1 MSVSIL
7 PAATLSGTIKDIK
20 TNKPLEF
27 ANVAVYE
34 KESEKI
40 KTGTMSGV
48 DGTFRIFNI
57 PAGNYYL
64 VITYMGYEKKQVN
77 DISLYGKKID
87 IGTILMTPAA
97 IEMDNVTVEAEKP
110 PITYKIDKQVIDA
123 KQFLSAHGG
132 TVVDILKN
140 VPSVTV
146 DINRKVSLQG
156 SSKLT
161 VMIDGRTSILEPQDA
176 LETIPAESVENIEIM
191 TNPSAKFEAEGG
203 AGIINVVTKRDKRIG
218 LAGLAS
224 FVAGTNNLSGSIL
237 VNYTNKKIMAFIS
250 FDRHG
255 SNTSGESYQDLY
267 LYSPDTTIK
276 HRSEGIRENKFT
288 FGGIKGGLDWKI
300 SENDV
305 IGILANYYPR
315 TSTYSYTKDFSVSYS
330 DPVSEL
336 VFDTHDYINYENRN
350 SGSMNFNVVTDYT
363 HTFPKKKVEN
373 TASDKDKVPVSSI
386 KHQLKFAVS
395 YSDR

>member
-1 MSVSIL
+1 MIL
-7 PAATLSGTIKDIK
+7 AYT
-20 TNKPLEF
+20 
-27 ANVAVYE
+27 
-34 KESEKI
+34 
-40 KTGTMSGV
+40 
-48 DGTFRIFNI
+48 
-57 PAGNYYL
+57 
-64 VITYMGYEKKQVN
+64 
-77 DISLYGKKID
+77 
-87 IGTILMTPAA
+87 A

-237 VNYTNKKIMAFIS
+237 VNYTNKKIM
-250 FDRHG
+250 R
-255 SNTSGESYQDLY
+255 
-267 LYSPDTTIK
+267 
-276 HRSEGIRENKFT
+276 
-288 FGGIKGGLDWKI
+288 
-300 SENDV
+300 
-305 IGILANYYPR
+305 
-315 TSTYSYTKDFSVSYS
+315 
-330 DPVSEL
+330 
-336 VFDTHDYINYENRN
+336 
-350 SGSMNFNVVTDYT
+350 
-363 HTFPKKKVEN
+363 
-373 TASDKDKVPVSSI
+373 
-386 KHQLKFAVS
+386 
-395 YSDR
+395 